1 MLQTLE
7 FQVQAIAG
15 EGETKRVSLATVMV
29 EIIDTNDNSPKF
41 SEEEYKVK
49 ISESI
54 LYPEVLITVSA
65 TDEDSGKFGQIL
77 YTVSGDGADLFVI
90 DGKQI
95 QSVTSLDFFYF
106 IECFLFDQILLL
118 VSYEW
123 HLTCRWI
130 EKSNL
135 DILLPSLQRIN
146 PKGVKSKS
154 VHPHW
159 YSRNPLCICIF
170 NVNTYV
176 FV

>member
-95 QSVTSLDFFYF
+95 QSVTSLDFLFY
-106 IECFLFDQILLL
+106 
-118 VSYEW
+118 
-123 HLTCRWI
+123 
-130 EKSNL
+130 
-135 DILLPSLQRIN
+135 
-146 PKGVKSKS
+146 
-154 VHPHW
+154 
-159 YSRNPLCICIF
+159 
-170 NVNTYV
+170 
-176 FV
+176 